1 MYHNNNSHSAPLGK
15 NDLLKSV
22 KKFKVVVVK
31 KNRHF
36 SSTVI
41 DLKVIALSFVDFPLG
56 IYLLHCMIFKYKL
69 RPRCSANH
77 IIFSLGNQNYYGE
90 KILLQLFVNL

>member
-1 MYHNNNSHSAPLGK
+1 MYHNNNSHSAPLEK

-41 DLKVIALSFVDFPLG
+41 LLKAVALSFVDCP
-56 IYLLHCMIFKYKL
+56 
-69 RPRCSANH
+69 
-77 IIFSLGNQNYYGE
+77 
-90 KILLQLFVNL
+90 